1 MTESTPAQT
10 TTFASHARNTG
21 DSYDNLEPWFGR
33 LAALAEDDPK
43 RAELREEI
51 VRRGLPLAEH
61 IARRFARR
69 GEEFDDLVQ
78 TARVGLMH
86 AVDRFDPTHGAQ
98 FLSFAI
104 PTIMGEVRRHFRDR
118 TWAVRVSRG
127 IKETHARLGPATEV
141 LAQRLH
147 RMPTARELAAE
158 LEVEVTE
165 VTRAMIAAN
174 CHDTDSLDVAAADE
188 DSGTYPLVERL
199 GADDPC
205 YHLLE
210 DSMAVRPL
218 IAQLPQRERQIL
230 IWRYFGSMTQS
241 QIADRL
247 GISQMQVSRIL
258 SRTLTMLRD
267 QALAEPAEREEV
279 TTSARR

>member
-10 TTFASHARNTG
+10 TAFAAHAGRSG
-21 DSYDNLEPWFGR
+21 DSYDNLEPLFSE
-33 LAALAEDDPK
+33 LAALAADDPR
-43 RAELREEI
+43 RAELRAEI

-86 AVDRFDPTHGAQ
+86 AVDRYDPAHGAQ
-98 FLSFAI
+98 FLAFAI
-104 PTIMGEVRRHFRDR
+104 PTVMGEVRRHFRDR
-118 TWAVRVSRG
+118 TWALRVSRG
-127 IKETHARLGPATEV
+127 IKETHARLGPATEA
-141 LAQRLH
+141 LAQRLG

-158 LEVEVTE
+158 LDVDLHEVS
-165 VTRAMIAAN
+165 RAMIAAN
-174 CHDTDSLDVAAADE
+174 CHDTDSLDVAATDE

-210 DSMAVRPL
+210 DAMAVRPL
-218 IAQLPQRERQIL
+218 LAKLPRREKQIL
-230 IWRYFGSMTQS
+230 IWRYFGSMTQN
-241 QIADRL
+241 QIAERL

-258 SRTLTMLRD
+258 SRTLTTLRE
-267 QALAEPAEREEV
+267 QALAEPADRE
-279 TTSARR
+279 SSGARV